1 MLKFAQLFLMSAS
14 ILVLY
19 NLSEYSNYFFK
30 KHFLRT
36 VLALQKS

>member
-1 MLKFAQLFLMSAS
+1 MLKFTQLFLVSAS

-19 NLSEYSNYFFK
+19 NLSEYGNFFFK
-30 KHFLRT
+30 KDFLRT